1 MEVQQEKVNGN
12 KVTLEEDGLV
22 FKTKVTDETG
32 ALVITHKTL
41 SKGMAVHFYDT
52 VANVLSIKSIEAN

>member
-1 MEVQQEKVNGN
+1 MEVQHEKVNGN
-12 KVTLEEDGLV
+12 KVVLEEDDL
-22 FKTKVTDETG
+22 FYKTIVTDETG
-32 ALVITHKTL
+32 AIVIIHKTF